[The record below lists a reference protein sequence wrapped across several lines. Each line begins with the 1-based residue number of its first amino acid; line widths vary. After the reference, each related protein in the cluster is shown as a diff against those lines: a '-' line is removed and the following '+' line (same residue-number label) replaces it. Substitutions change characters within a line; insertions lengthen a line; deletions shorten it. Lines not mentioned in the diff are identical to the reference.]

1 MNIQCKYLPQQVL
14 KNTKFGGKTLFF
26 LVIAMESEYI
36 SERPQGSGLATG
48 AFDTLPSTR
57 SLTQQFKTL

>member
-36 SERPQGSGLATG
+36 SERP
-48 AFDTLPSTR
+48 
-57 SLTQQFKTL
+57 